1 MKSIG
6 AISSLFTLPSKEVW
20 NIENGL
26 NWAYNQTLR
35 TDMPCG
41 LCNALE
47 LADEYRMNYSSIM
60 EASDKL
66 IKDQLLKIGG
76 TGLLISLGT
85 LFNPVGIPV
94 SMGISWMLQLRL
106 INSLAYLGGYD
117 LNSENVRTL
126 AFVLLLGKR
135 AEDFFLEKI
144 IGAGALGVM
153 KEGSKSIMKK
163 LIPQFTS
170 QITIKGGIKVVPIL
184 SGIVGTSVDVL
195 MTHAI
200 AKVAKQTFLKREFSS
215 SFLLGVQKGG
225 FFMAETRLAV
235 VSIINESMN
244 SAEKMNALLYEFGE
258 YIVGRM
264 GIPYKS
270 KNVFVHTI
278 VIDAPQE
285 IINALTGK
293 LGMIEGIS
301 AKTLFSK
308 Y

>member
-117 LNSENVRTL
+117 LNSENVRPL
-126 AFVLLLGKR
+126 AFVLFLGKR
-135 AEDFFLEKI
+135 AADFFLEKI
-144 IGAGALGVM
+144 MELSAELKRRFQEHYEKAYSAVHFPNSN
-153 KEGSKSIMKK
+153 KEGLRSFRS
-163 LIPQFTS
+163 LAE
-170 QITIKGGIKVVPIL
+170 L
-184 SGIVGTSVDVL
+184 SGHPW
-195 MTHAI
+195 MC
-200 AKVAKQTFLKREFSS
+200 
-215 SFLLGVQKGG
+215 
-225 FFMAETRLAV
+225 
-235 VSIINESMN
+235 
-244 SAEKMNALLYEFGE
+244 
-258 YIVGRM
+258 
-264 GIPYKS
+264 
-270 KNVFVHTI
+270 
-278 VIDAPQE
+278 
-285 IINALTGK
+285 
-293 LGMIEGIS
+293 
-301 AKTLFSK
+301 
-308 Y
+308 

>member
-66 IKDQLLKIGG
+66 IKDQLLKI
-76 TGLLISLGT
+76 
-85 LFNPVGIPV
+85 V

-153 KEGSKSIMKK
+153 
-163 LIPQFTS
+163 
-170 QITIKGGIKVVPIL
+170 
-184 SGIVGTSVDVL
+184 
-195 MTHAI
+195 
-200 AKVAKQTFLKREFSS
+200 
-215 SFLLGVQKGG
+215 
-225 FFMAETRLAV
+225 
-235 VSIINESMN
+235 
-244 SAEKMNALLYEFGE
+244 
-258 YIVGRM
+258 
-264 GIPYKS
+264 
-270 KNVFVHTI
+270 
-278 VIDAPQE
+278 
-285 IINALTGK
+285 
-293 LGMIEGIS
+293 
-301 AKTLFSK
+301 
-308 Y
+308 